1 MREPGFWD
9 RGIRN
14 ICFWGEFR
22 GWKSSFLVLVVS
34 LAVKQVLEAVCIY
47 THIHTCGHQCT
58 HIHINMYVH
67 SRHVY
72 THTHMEVDTYVHST
86 CTHIHIHIHNTH
98 LHTFAGVKTHTH
110 M

>member
-47 THIHTCGHQCT
+47 THIH
-58 HIHINMYVH
+58 
-67 SRHVY
+67 
-72 THTHMEVDTYVHST
+72 VDTNAHKHVRT
-86 CTHIHIHIHNTH
+86 Q
-98 LHTFAGVKTHTH
+98 
-110 M
+110 